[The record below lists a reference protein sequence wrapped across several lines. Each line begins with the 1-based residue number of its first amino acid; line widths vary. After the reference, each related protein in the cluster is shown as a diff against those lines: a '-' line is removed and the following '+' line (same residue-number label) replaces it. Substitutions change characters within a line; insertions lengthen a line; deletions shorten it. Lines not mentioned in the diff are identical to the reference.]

1 LAEHPQE
8 TASGGVEVE
17 TMPGGPEMDTMESLL
32 AEESEYKSLRRGD
45 VVEGTLMSWDRDGAL
60 VDIGSKSEGVVHR
73 NEMHSLGPDPDS
85 KVQPGDT
92 VLVYVIQ
99 PETHE
104 GQVLLSFDRARGEQ
118 GWRVLQER
126 FESGETFEAMVSGYN
141 RGGLLVNVEGVNAF
155 VPLSQVVGVRPD
167 RGRENGGLAEAVGK
181 PLRLKVIEIN
191 RRRNRVILSER
202 AALQEW
208 RMQQKERLI
217 EELQEGDVRRGTV
230 SSVRSFGVFV
240 DLGGADGLAHL
251 SELSWERDRNPEEL
265 YKVGDEV
272 DVYVM
277 KVDHERKKIA
287 LSLRR
292 ANPSQ
297 WEDIVSKFQEDQV
310 VVGLITKL
318 VSFGAFARIEGPI
331 EGLVH
336 VSELVDRRINHPREV
351 VREGDLVPLKIVRI
365 ERDRHRLGLSLR
377 RARNEAENMGFVFT
391 DGGEVLTVPEHIREE
406 YIAREGPIPDFSD
419 VQTDEETAAPAEAE
433 ASNVEAEVEAPEVE
447 ADTNVESTADVIAT
461 EAPEAAVEEA
471 IEEASEAA
479 ESESVAE
486 AEAVAETMAADEPA
500 PETEATVEAEAA
512 DAAEPVAEA
521 EEPAEATAPVEA
533 EEPSDEGTAIMAE
546 AETVSEPAPEE
557 EEAPAQ
563 P

>member
-8 TASGGVEVE
+8 TASGGVETE

-73 NEMHSLGPDPDS
+73 NEMHSLGPDPDT
-85 KVQPGDT
+85 KVQPGDS

-126 FESGETFEAMVSGYN
+126 FESGETFEATVSGYN

-217 EELQEGDVRRGTV
+217 EELQEGDVRHGTV

-297 WEDIVSKFQEDQV
+297 WEDIVSKFQEGQV

-377 RARNEAENMGFVFT
+377 RARDEAENMGFVFT
-391 DGGEVLTVPEHIREE
+391 DGGEVLTVPDDVREE

-419 VQTDEETAAPAEAE
+419 VQSDEEVPAPTAE
-433 ASNVEAEVEAPEVE
+433 ASSVEAEVEAPEAE
-447 ADTNVESTADVIAT
+447 ADTNVESTADVVAT
-461 EAPEAAVEEA
+461 EAPEAADEEA

-486 AEAVAETMAADEPA
+486 AEAVAEALPAHEPA
-500 PETEATVEAEAA
+500 PEAIAEVEAEE
-512 DAAEPVAEA
+512 AAEPVAEA
-521 EEPAEATAPVEA
+521 KEAPEATAPVES
-533 EEPSDEGTAIMAE
+533 EETTSDEGAPVME
-546 AETVSEPAPEE
+546 AETASEPAPEE